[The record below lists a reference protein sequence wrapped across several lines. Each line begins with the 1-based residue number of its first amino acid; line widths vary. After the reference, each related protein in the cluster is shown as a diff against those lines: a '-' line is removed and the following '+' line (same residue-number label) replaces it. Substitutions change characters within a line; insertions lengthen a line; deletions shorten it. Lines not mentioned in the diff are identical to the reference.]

1 MKASDAK
8 SVMSGGSFLSKDK
21 LAGLDALSSRSKQV
35 DLKSRMSLGS

>member
-1 MKASDAK
+1 MKQPDAK

-21 LAGLDALSSRSKQV
+21 LANLDAMSQKIKQV